1 MAGEERTEE
10 ESENRSIPLSAQG
23 NQGKMFNRLAL
34 SLLPI
39 NLNCCGAQKGERK
52 ETEGRRAARAVR
64 LHIYL
69 LSLLHLLLQLRLV
82 YFAGGHTLI

>member
-1 MAGEERTEE
+1 
-10 ESENRSIPLSAQG
+10 
-23 NQGKMFNRLAL
+23 MFNRLAL

-39 NLNCCGAQKGERK
+39 NLNCCGAKKRRERRQRD
-52 ETEGRRAARAVR
+52 GGAARAVR